1 MRTISIEGLRVLA
14 EVGVLAH
21 EFGTP
26 QPVLISLS
34 VDMPGAPTVPE
45 RDEMSQVLDYRGLRE
60 LAKAEAERAHT
71 HLLETL
77 AGRIAQRALALPGV
91 TAARVRVAK
100 PQVFAD
106 CDVVSVEVRVQRSD
120 RVAGA
125 ARTP

>member
-1 MRTISIEGLRVLA
+1 MRTITIEGLRVLA
-14 EVGVLAH
+14 PVGVLAH
-21 EFGTP
+21 ELNGP

-34 VDMPGAPTVPE
+34 VDMPDAPTVPE
-45 RDEMSQVLDYRGLRE
+45 RDEMSQVLDYRRLRE

-91 TAARVRVAK
+91 SAARVRVAK

-106 CDVVSVEVRVQRSD
+106 CDVVSVEVRVQRND
-120 RVAGA
+120 PGA
-125 ARTP
+125 T

>member
-14 EVGVLAH
+14 EVGVLAQ

-106 CDVVSVEVRVQRSD
+106 CDVVSVEVRVQRND
-120 RVAGA
+120 RAAGA